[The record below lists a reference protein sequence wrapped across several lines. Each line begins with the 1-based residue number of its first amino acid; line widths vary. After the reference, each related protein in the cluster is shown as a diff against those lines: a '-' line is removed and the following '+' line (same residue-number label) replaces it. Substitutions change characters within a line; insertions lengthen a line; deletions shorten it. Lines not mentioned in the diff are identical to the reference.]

1 MLGIDSRAARY
12 TWTAAVVLLLLGAL
26 YLIRTT
32 LLIFVI
38 ALLFA
43 YLLYPLTDLI
53 ARHLEAKT
61 RTPALAI
68 TFVLVLGVLAVFGV
82 SIGSAVAEEATNLTK
97 QAPAFLD
104 RIRENPGPGPE
115 GVRTLKSQVSG
126 FIEGQ
131 LREHYDE
138 VTQSLPRLGLRVLS
152 ASTNLVDLII
162 IPILSF
168 LILRD
173 GRRIRDGFLEML
185 DSGQEAAQRTLA
197 DIHQLLLVYM
207 RSLLFL
213 CCATFVAFGVAL
225 SVMGVPYALLLASI
239 AFPLEF
245 IPVVGPL
252 MSSVIIIA
260 VSVIS
265 GYSHV
270 LWVVIFLGIYR
281 LFEDYFLSPH
291 LMSRGVELHP
301 LMVIFGVFAGGQI
314 GGIAGIFLSVPSLA
328 LIRLLYHH
336 LKRVKTGR
344 RLQTMPR

>member
-1 MLGIDSRAARY
+1 MWRRLPHRHNRGVTSPEANIREPKTRRIPNRGRNKLLGIDSKAARY

-115 GVRTLKSQVSG
+115 GVRTLKSELSG

-138 VTQSLPRLGLRVLS
+138 ITQSLP
-152 ASTNLVDLII
+152 
-162 IPILSF
+162 
-168 LILRD
+168 
-173 GRRIRDGFLEML
+173 
-185 DSGQEAAQRTLA
+185 
-197 DIHQLLLVYM
+197 
-207 RSLLFL
+207 
-213 CCATFVAFGVAL
+213 
-225 SVMGVPYALLLASI
+225 
-239 AFPLEF
+239 
-245 IPVVGPL
+245 
-252 MSSVIIIA
+252 
-260 VSVIS
+260 
-265 GYSHV
+265 
-270 LWVVIFLGIYR
+270 
-281 LFEDYFLSPH
+281 
-291 LMSRGVELHP
+291 
-301 LMVIFGVFAGGQI
+301 
-314 GGIAGIFLSVPSLA
+314 
-328 LIRLLYHH
+328 
-336 LKRVKTGR
+336 
-344 RLQTMPR
+344 

>member
-1 MLGIDSRAARY
+1 LLGIDAKAARY

-43 YLLYPLTDLI
+43 YLLYPLMDLI
-53 ARHLEAKT
+53 ERHLTAKT

-68 TFVLVLGVLAVFGV
+68 TFVLVLGILAVFGL
-82 SIGSAVAEEATNLTK
+82 SIGSAVADQATNLTK

-104 RIRENPGPGPE
+104 RIRQNPAPGPE
-115 GVRTLKSQVSG
+115 GVKTFKSEVSG

-131 LREHYDE
+131 LREHYDDI
-138 VTQSLPRLGLRVLS
+138 TQALPRLGLRILS
-152 ASTNLVDLII
+152 ASTNLIDLII

-185 DSGQEAAQRTLA
+185 DSGQEAARSTLA
-197 DIHQLLLVYM
+197 DIHRLLLVYM
-207 RSLLFL
+207 RSLLLL
-213 CCATFVAFGVAL
+213 CCATFVAFGVTL
-225 SVMGVPYALLLASI
+225 SAMGVPYALLLASV

-252 MSSVIIIA
+252 MSSAIIIA

-270 LWVVIFLGIYR
+270 SWVVIFLGIYR

-301 LMVIFGVFAGGQI
+301 LMIIFGVFAGGQI
-314 GGIAGIFLSVPSLA
+314 GGVAGIFLSVPLLA
-328 LIRLLYHH
+328 LARLLYHH
-336 LKRVKTGR
+336 LKKTR
-344 RLQTMPR
+344 TRHLQAMPQ